1 LGAGLS
7 KPNRFPDFI
16 VAKPTV
22 STGLNDATPLEP
34 APDAAITP
42 EDIID

>member
-1 LGAGLS
+1 
-7 KPNRFPDFI
+7 KFPVFI

-22 STGLNDATPLEP
+22 SMGPVDVLPAP